1 MLTPQPV
8 PALPDN
14 PLPETPGLGP
24 CNEQRLLFEHLL
36 EAPRLKRR
44 APQDTGHRPARD
56 EARLERPITQ
66 VLLTMPALI
75 AKCPPAYAAER
86 PALIEDVIKH
96 LLPEPMPAILD
107 EVEPT
112 SLTEASR
119 ADAGPQTVRDSTDN
133 VPDRQLSS
141 DIEPILAPP
150 AQSGERPLIDRVL
163 PATVAAPIQDLQTLV
178 ERLQLQLFGS
188 RTGTREQAL
197 LQVQLPQLGHVEVR
211 MNHLSAGLQ
220 VEIQAAPATLRQ
232 LQVAGTDLL
241 DRLQR
246 LDPAQ
251 PVSLGFGSN
260 GDSQHGS
267 RNKRHVE
274 DEGWPEP

>member
-1 MLTPQPV
+1 MLNTLPV

-14 PLPETPGLGP
+14 PLPDTPGPGP

-36 EAPRLKRR
+36 EVPRLKCR

-56 EARLERPITQ
+56 QARPERPITPL
-66 VLLTMPALI
+66 VLNMAVLI
-75 AKCPPAYAAER
+75 AKCPPACAAER
-86 PALIEDVIKH
+86 PALIEDVIEPS
-96 LLPEPMPAILD
+96 LPEPVPAIPD
-107 EVEPT
+107 VVKPI

-119 ADAGPQTVRDSTDN
+119 AEADPQSVHDSTDN
-133 VPDRQLSS
+133 VPDRLLPG
-141 DIEPILAPP
+141 DTDPILAPP
-150 AQSGERPLIDRVL
+150 APSSERPLIDRVL
-163 PATVAAPIQDLQTLV
+163 PSTVVTPVQDLQTLV
-178 ERLQLQLFGS
+178 ERLQLQLFAR

-211 MNHLSAGLQ
+211 MNPASAGLQ

-241 DRLQR
+241 ERLQR

-251 PVSLGFGSN
+251 AVSLGFGAN
-260 GDSQHGS
+260 GDSQQGS

>member
-1 MLTPQPV
+1 MLNTQPV
-8 PALPDN
+8 PALADN
-14 PLPETPGLGP
+14 PLPDTPGRGP

-36 EAPRLKRR
+36 EIPRFKRS
-44 APQDTGHRPARD
+44 APQDTGLRPARD
-56 EARLERPITQ
+56 EASPERPVTQ
-66 VLLTMPALI
+66 VVLSMAALI
-75 AKCPPAYAAER
+75 AKCPPACAAER
-86 PALIEDVIKH
+86 PALIEDVIERP
-96 LLPEPMPAILD
+96 LPEPMPAILD

-133 VPDRQLSS
+133 VPDRLLSS

-150 AQSGERPLIDRVL
+150 APSGERPLIDRVL
-163 PATVAAPIQDLQTLV
+163 PATVVAPIQDLQTLV
-178 ERLQLQLFGS
+178 ERLQLQLFAS

-211 MNHLSAGLQ
+211 MNPVSAGLQ
-220 VEIQAAPATLRQ
+220 VEIQAAPASLRQ

-241 DRLQR
+241 ERLQR

-251 PVSLGFGSN
+251 SVSLGFGAN
-260 GDSQHGS
+260 GNSQQGS